1 MAKRRITRTAKTAK
15 KTASTRAQRST
26 RPSRDIEKDYPA
38 RQFVA
43 KLRRLAD
50 AIENGRRFQI
60 QIAGERISIPPDAVI
75 NLEHERGGGEEE
87 VEFQLK
93 WRLDEQG

>member
-1 MAKRRITRTAKTAK
+1 MATRKRRAK
-15 KTASTRAQRST
+15 
-26 RPSRDIEKDYPA
+26 RDIEREYPP

-50 AIENGRRFQI
+50 CIEQGQRFRI
-60 QIAGERISIPPDAVI
+60 QIGGQRISIPPDASI
-75 NLEHERGGGEEE
+75 TLEHERGSSEEE

-93 WRLDEQG
+93 WTLS

>member
-1 MAKRRITRTAKTAK
+1 MAKRK
-15 KTASTRAQRST
+15 S
-26 RPSRDIEKDYPA
+26 RPKRDIEKDYPA

-50 AIENGRRFQI
+50 CIEEGKRFRI
-60 QIAGERISIPPDAVI
+60 QIAGERISVPPTATI
-75 NLEHERGGGEEE
+75 NLEHERGRSAEE

-93 WRLDEQG
+93 WKLNE

>member
-1 MAKRRITRTAKTAK
+1 MSKRK
-15 KTASTRAQRST
+15 KQSD
-26 RPSRDIEKDYPA
+26 RDIEKGYSS

-50 AIENGRRFQI
+50 SIEQGRRFRI
-60 QIAGERISIPPDAVI
+60 QVAGERVSVPPNAVI
-75 NLEHERGGGEEE
+75 NIEHEREGNEEE

-93 WRLDEQG
+93 WKISH

>member
-1 MAKRRITRTAKTAK
+1 MTVREE
-15 KTASTRAQRST
+15 
-26 RPSRDIEKDYPA
+26 RPKRDIEKNYPA

-50 AIENGRRFQI
+50 CIEQGKQFRI
-60 QIAGERISIPPDAVI
+60 QVAGERISIPPTATI
-75 NLEHERGGGEEE
+75 NIEHERGAEEEE

-93 WRLDEQG
+93 WLIE